1 MKKQIS
7 IEIAKKIIN
16 NYADQITNYMN
27 ENNTLKKELDNTK
40 TSLKIN
46 KTMLFKYLN
55 SDLSKVQDQLLIDLE
70 EENNRLNLKNDE
82 LYEDIKHLDKKLK
95 SLQIEVENRFIL
107 EKSEAEKTNEELF
120 TLNMK
125 LDEKENIIYL
135 LKKDIERL
143 NSNKEKVYKEVFIVE
158 PSKISM
164 ILNNE
169 LNFTRDILANI
180 SKIVIL
186 ILMISITIIMVC
198 ALYKATIELID
209 NEQMDCNSISKNK

>member
-107 EKSEAEKTNEELF
+107 EKRLRKQMRS
-120 TLNMK
+120 
-125 LDEKENIIYL
+125 YL
-135 LKKDIERL
+135 H
-143 NSNKEKVYKEVFIVE
+143 
-158 PSKISM
+158 
-164 ILNNE
+164 
-169 LNFTRDILANI
+169 
-180 SKIVIL
+180 
-186 ILMISITIIMVC
+186 
-198 ALYKATIELID
+198 
-209 NEQMDCNSISKNK
+209 